1 MSKIRVLVVDDHAIV
16 RQGICALLGVE
27 PDVEVIGEAEDGPA
41 AITKA
46 AELRPDIVLM
56 DIGMPTLNGLEATR
70 EIKAHNPDIQVLALT
85 VHDSSEYF
93 FRILEAGASGYVLK
107 GSTSNELV
115 SAMRAVYRG
124 GVFLDPLVAKKV
136 VADYLKQAKSGEDKG
151 RYDGLS
157 EREREVLTLIGDGR
171 TNQEIAQIL
180 TLSPNTVQTHRS
192 RIMEK
197 LNLHNRA
204 QLMKYAMR
212 KGLVDTNA

>member
-1 MSKIRVLVVDDHAIV
+1 MSKIRVMVVDDHAMV
-16 RQGICALLGVE
+16 RQGICALLSAE
-27 PDVEVIGEAEDGPA
+27 PDVEVVGEAEDGPT
-41 AITKA
+41 AIAKSTQ
-46 AELRPDIVLM
+46 LQPDIVLM
-56 DIGMPTLNGLEATR
+56 DIAMPKMNGLEATR
-70 EIKAHNPDIQVLALT
+70 QIKAQNPDIQVLAVT

-115 SAMRAVYRG
+115 SALRAVQRG

-136 VADYLKQAKSGEDKG
+136 VDDYLQQVKSGEEKVK
-151 RYDGLS
+151 YDGLS
-157 EREREVLTLIGDGR
+157 EREREVLTLIGEGR
-171 TNQEIAQIL
+171 TNQEIAQML

-212 KGLVDTNA
+212 KGLIDTDN

>member
-16 RQGICALLGVE
+16 RQGICALLGAE
-27 PDVEVIGEAEDGPA
+27 PDVEVIGEADDGPA

-56 DIGMPTLNGLEATR
+56 DIAMPTLNGLEATR

-115 SAMRAVYRG
+115 SALRAVYRG

-136 VADYLKQAKSGEDKG
+136 VADYLQQFKSGEDKG

-157 EREREVLTLIGDGR
+157 EREREVLTLIGEGL
-171 TNQEIAQIL
+171 TNQEIAQRL

-212 KGLVDTNA
+212 KGLIDTSA